1 MKIVAFFLSALDKAV
16 LCVYN
21 NLRMILKLEDDMSG
35 YQTEQKRMLLQFL
48 TEHRDTAFS
57 VEEIAERMK
66 REGQSAPGKS
76 TVYRLVLRLLEEKQ
90 IRRFVGEDGRRFLYQ
105 LVADEHCHEHL
116 HLKCRICERL
126 IHLDKSTTEHIMNY
140 INSADSFML
149 DPTEILGGICGL
161 CKERE
166 RKNASSVSASHV

>member
-1 MKIVAFFLSALDKAV
+1 MTYNTDRKNEIIKLLSDEHDYAF
-16 LCVYN
+16 
-21 NLRMILKLEDDMSG
+21 
-35 YQTEQKRMLLQFL
+35 T
-48 TEHRDTAFS
+48 T
-57 VEEIAERMK
+57 EEICERLLT
-66 REGQSAPGKS
+66 GGGKS
-76 TVYRLVLRLLEEKQ
+76 TVYRIISELTEGGVIKKLSDRTSRKV
-90 IRRFVGEDGRRFLYQ
+90 RYQ
-105 LVADEHCHEHL
+105 YLGNRECSEHL

-140 INSADSFML
+140 ISSADSFML